1 MMGCGDGG
9 VKRGC
14 IIKPVHDGGVEGIV
28 FAWTPCEYFFVENFK
43 TDFKKRKR

>member
-14 IIKPVHDGGVEGIV
+14 IIKPVHDGGMEGIV
-28 FAWTPCEYFFVENFK
+28 FA
-43 TDFKKRKR
+43 